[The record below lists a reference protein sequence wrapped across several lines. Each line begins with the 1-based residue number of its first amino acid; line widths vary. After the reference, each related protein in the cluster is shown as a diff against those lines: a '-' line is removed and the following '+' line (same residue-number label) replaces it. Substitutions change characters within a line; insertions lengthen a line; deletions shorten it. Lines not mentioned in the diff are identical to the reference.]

1 MCHDT
6 TIEHIKITAPAD
18 SPNTDGIHIGSSD
31 NLKISNSFISTGDDC
46 ISIGPGTENLEING
60 VACGPGHG
68 ISIGSLGKYPN
79 EPDVKGLYVS
89 NCNITGTQNGLRIK
103 TWAPSPASTVFNLT
117 FENIRMNDVY
127 NPIII
132 DQQYCPN
139 IGGCRIQV
147 NIIIFLSYTCIIL
160 FSTTY

>member
-1 MCHDT
+1 MNIFGCSGT
-6 TIEHIKITAPAD
+6 TIEHIQITSPAD

-31 NLKISNSFISTGDDC
+31 NLKILNSFISTGDDC

-79 EPDVKGLYVS
+79 EDNVQGLYVA
-89 NCNITGTQNGLRIK
+89 NCNLTGTQNGLRIK
-103 TWAPSPASTVFNLT
+103 TWATPAASTVSNLT
-117 FENIRMNDVY
+117 FENIRMNEVY

-132 DQQYCPN
+132 DQQYCPKL
-139 IGGCRIQV
+139 GGCGNKV
-147 NIIIFLSYTCIIL
+147 TTNILSYTC
-160 FSTTY
+160 YAV